1 MDIRP
6 LREVPAFRRL
16 WAGSV
21 LSSLGGTM
29 TDFAVT
35 LQVWRLTHAAIAV
48 GVLGLARMIPTLTVA
63 MVGGSLADAVDRRKL
78 VLVTSCC
85 AMVVSALFAAQ
96 AIAGLRQLWLLYV
109 LVVVGASISSITG
122 PARRT
127 FAPRLLPAGLLP
139 AGLALNQLMLPVS
152 MIAGPALAGLIAAGG
167 LQLCYIID
175 VVTFTAALYGVA
187 RLPAMPPQGAGP
199 DRGLRAVAAGVR
211 FIFASR
217 PLAGAFLADLNATV
231 FGLPVALFPA
241 INAERFGGHPQT
253 LGLLTASIGVG
264 GLLGMVFSGPVGRV
278 TRPGRGMLVTV
289 SVWGAGMAAFGVTH
303 LLWLALGALAVA
315 GGADT
320 ITVVFRGMIVQT
332 VIPDGMRGRITAAD
346 YVVGY
351 GGGQLGN
358 LESGAVG
365 SLFTPTVSAVS
376 GGLATIAGAAL
387 IGLLLPAF
395 ARYRRPVPPAEPG
408 QAEPGRP
415 EPGRAAPG
423 RAEPGRAEPGR
434 AEPGRPEPGRAEPGR
449 PEPGRPEPGR
459 AEPGRAEP
467 ARAAPGRDETGQA
480 AAPA

>member
-1 MDIRP
+1 MPAATRLLMDIRP
-6 LREVPAFRRL
+6 LRESPDFRRL

-48 GVLGLARMIPTLTVA
+48 GLLGLARMIPALTVA
-63 MVGGSLADAVDRRKL
+63 MVGGSLADATDRRKL
-78 VLVTSCC
+78 VLITSGC
-85 AMVVSALFAAQ
+85 AMGVSALFAAQ

-109 LVVVGASISSITG
+109 LVVVGASINSITG

-127 FAPRLLPAGLLP
+127 FAPRLLPASLLP

-152 MIAGPALAGLIAAGG
+152 MIAGPALAGLIAAAGG
-167 LQLCYIID
+167 LQLCYIVD
-175 VVTFTAALYGVA
+175 LVSFTAALYGVA
-187 RLPAMPPQGAGP
+187 RLPAMPPQDAGP

-289 SVWGAGMAAFGVTH
+289 SVWGAGMACFGVTH

-320 ITVVFRGMIVQT
+320 VTVVFRGMIVQT
-332 VIPDGMRGRITAAD
+332 VIPEGLRGRITAAD

-376 GGLATIAGAAL
+376 GGLATIVGATL

-395 ARYRRPVPPAEPG
+395 TRYRRPVPPAEPG
-408 QAEPGRP
+408 
-415 EPGRAAPG
+415 
-423 RAEPGRAEPGR
+423 RAEPGRDEP
-434 AEPGRPEPGRAEPGR
+434 
-449 PEPGRPEPGR
+449 
-459 AEPGRAEP
+459 
-467 ARAAPGRDETGQA
+467 GQA
-480 AAPA
+480 AATA

>member
-1 MDIRP
+1 MPAATRLLMDVRP
-6 LREVPAFRRL
+6 LRESPAFRRL

-48 GVLGLARMIPTLTVA
+48 GLLGLARMIPTLTVA

-78 VLVTSCC
+78 VLVTSGC
-85 AMVVSALFAAQ
+85 AMAVSAVLAAQ

-109 LVVVGASISSITG
+109 LVVLSASISSITG

-127 FAPRLLPAGLLP
+127 FAPRLLSAELLP

-152 MIAGPALAGLIAAGG
+152 MIAGPALAGVIAAAGG
-167 LQLCYIID
+167 LQLCYLID
-175 VVTFTAALYGVA
+175 VASFTAALYGVA
-187 RLPAMPPQGAGP
+187 RLPAMRPQGAGP

-211 FIFASR
+211 FIVASR

-241 INAERFGGHPQT
+241 LNAERFGGHPQT

-278 TRPGRGMLVTV
+278 RRPGRGMLVTV
-289 SVWGAGMAAFGVTH
+289 SAWGAGMAVFGVAH
-303 LLWLALGALAVA
+303 LLWLAVGALAVA

-332 VIPDGMRGRITAAD
+332 VIPEGLRGRITAAD

-365 SLFTPTVSAVS
+365 SLFTPAVSAVS
-376 GGLATIAGAAL
+376 GGLATIVGAAL

-395 ARYRRPVPPAEPG
+395 ARYRRPLPPARPG
-408 QAEPGRP
+408 PAGPGRDGPKRDQP
-415 EPGRAAPG
+415 ERDEL
-423 RAEPGRAEPGR
+423 RRDV
-434 AEPGRPEPGRAEPGR
+434 PE
-449 PEPGRPEPGR
+449 
-459 AEPGRAEP
+459 
-467 ARAAPGRDETGQA
+467 RDETGQA
-480 AAPA
+480 AATA

>member
-1 MDIRP
+1 MPAATRLLMDIRP

-16 WAGSV
+16 WTGSV
-21 LSSLGGTM
+21 LSSLGSTM
-29 TDFAVT
+29 TDFAVS
-35 LQVWRLTHAAIAV
+35 LQVWRLTHAVFAV
-48 GVLGLARMIPTLTVA
+48 GLLGLARMIPTLTVA

-78 VLVTSCC
+78 VLITTVC
-85 AMVVSALFAAQ
+85 AMVVSALLAAQ
-96 AIAGLRQLWLLYV
+96 AVAGLRQLWLLYV
-109 LVVVGASISSITG
+109 LVVLGASISSVNA

-152 MIAGPALAGLIAAGG
+152 LIAGYALAGQIAAAGG
-167 LQLCYIID
+167 LQLCYIVD
-175 VVTFTAALYGVA
+175 VVTFTASMYGVA
-187 RLPAMPPQGAGP
+187 RLPAMPPQSQGP

-231 FGLPVALFPA
+231 FGLPVALFQA
-241 INAERFGGHPQT
+241 INAERFGGNPQT
-253 LGLLTASIGVG
+253 LGLLSASIGVG
-264 GLLGMVFSGPVGRV
+264 GLLGMAFSGPVGRV

-289 SVWGAGMAAFGVTH
+289 SVWGAGMALFGVAR
-303 LLWLALGALAVA
+303 LLWLDLGALALA

-332 VIPDGMRGRITAAD
+332 AIPEGLRGRITAAD

-376 GGLATIAGAAL
+376 GGVATVAGAAL

-395 ARYRRPVPPAEPG
+395 ARYRLPVPPAG
-408 QAEPGRP
+408 
-415 EPGRAAPG
+415 
-423 RAEPGRAEPGR
+423 
-434 AEPGRPEPGRAEPGR
+434 
-449 PEPGRPEPGR
+449 
-459 AEPGRAEP
+459 PGRAEP
-467 ARAAPGRDETGQA
+467 APAEPAPAEPGRDEPGRDEPGQA
-480 AAPA
+480 AVTA